1 MPNTSAT
8 GGYLLPGGPALP
20 EDSDLDA
27 ILQRA
32 IVGVTGLPGD
42 MVRPRWQPVTPKQPE
57 PAVNWCAFGVNRR
70 TVQDGPYIR
79 HIDTGNGTDELSRHE
94 DIVLLCT
101 FYGPASQ
108 KFAMLL
114 RDGLYIPQNME
125 ALKAD
130 GVSFIDCGDLVAV
143 PELYN
148 QQWVR
153 RFDLSAT
160 FRRKVSRTYQVQNI
174 IAADIALNNDT
185 GAVNEFFT
193 VPPAPSINLGAN

>member
-27 ILQRA
+27 IFQRA
-32 IVGVTGLPGD
+32 IVGSTGLAGEY
-42 MVRPRWQPVTPKQPE
+42 VRPRWQPVPAKQPE
-57 PAVNWCAFGVNRR
+57 PSVNWCAFGVSRR
-70 TVQDGPYIR
+70 AVQDGPYIE
-79 HIDTGNGTDELSRHE
+79 HIAAGDGHDELSRHE
-94 DIVLLCT
+94 DISLLCT

-108 KFAMLL
+108 RYGMLL
-114 RDGLYIPQNME
+114 RDGMYIPQNME

-130 GVSFIDCGDLVAV
+130 GISFIDCADLIAI

-153 RFDLSAT
+153 RFDLAVT
-160 FRRKVSRTYQVQNI
+160 FRRKVTRTYQVLNI
-174 IAADIALNNDT
+174 TSASLAITSASGSTQIS
-185 GAVNEFFT
+185 T
-193 VPPAPSINLGAN
+193 VPPAPSTNLGAN